1 MGLFS
6 TAVGGILTG
15 VNTKIDSITTVA
27 KGILCLPQILSPQGL
42 QYLTSNVLNVLT
54 TYAAS
59 VITGLTNFVATTITR
74 TVQNVTG
81 VVAGQINKINNFLKD
96 INESITLIKTYLNNL
111 DDRAKQIRDFL
122 LDKQNCNFAAAE
134 LAKCI
139 ISDILDE
146 VPKSVTKKLSDGT
159 SDFNNK
165 VLDVTSQLL
174 KPEKT
179 ITKYLNQTQIF
190 ANKARI
196 QQMF

>member
-27 KGILCLPQILSPQGL
+27 KGILCLPQIFSPQGL
-42 QYLTSNVLNVLT
+42 QYLTSNVLNLLS
-54 TYAAS
+54 TYAGS
-59 VITGLTNFVATTITR
+59 IIFGLTNFVATTISR
-74 TVQNVTG
+74 TIYNVAGT
-81 VVAGQINKINNFLKD
+81 VAGQINKINNFLRE
-96 INESITLIKTYLNNL
+96 INESITLIKTYLRNL
-111 DDRAKQIRDFL
+111 DDRAKQIKDFL

-146 VPKSVTKKLSDGT
+146 VPKAVTKSLSDGT

-165 VLDVTSQLL
+165 VVDVTSKLL
-174 KPEKT
+174 EPEKA
-179 ITKYLNQTQIF
+179 ITRYVNQTQLL
-190 ANKARI
+190 ANRARI

>member
-42 QYLTSNVLNVLT
+42 QYLTSNVLNMLGA
-54 TYAAS
+54 YAGS
-59 VITGLTNFVATTITR
+59 VIAGLTNFVATTITR
-74 TVQNVTG
+74 TIQNVTG
-81 VVAGQINKINNFLKD
+81 VIGSQINQINNFLKE
-96 INESITLIKTYLNNL
+96 INESISLIKTYLRGL
-111 DDRAKQIRDFL
+111 GDRSKLTKDFL

-134 LAKCI
+134 LAKCL

-146 VPKSVTKKLSDGT
+146 VPKAVTKKLSDGT

-174 KPEKT
+174 TPEKT
-179 ITKYLNQTQIF
+179 ITRYVNQTQLL
-190 ANKARI
+190 ANRARI